1 MTCDSSALRL
11 EPLDQILLFPVL
23 PETFGALLMRPVNRP
38 SSSLALA
45 CSLIAAT
52 LITLAAPLQAGPPES
67 LQKNL
72 IFLAPFD
79 GSLDATIGQDKRI
92 HTAENLER
100 KVVTPGN
107 SRTDVTLAPQAGR
120 YGGALRF
127 ATSESPK
134 VTLFKGVNAG
144 YSASNWSGT
153 VSFWLKLTPDQ
164 DLKPGY
170 CDPIQITDKTWND
183 ASFFVDFDKD
193 LPRVFRLGVF
203 SNYKSWNPADTA
215 WEKIEPKDRP
225 MVPVAMPPFSRDR
238 WTHVAWTFNNF
249 NTANNSPGSATLYLN
264 GKSQGSLKSP
274 MTFTWDPAKAVI
286 MLGIAYTGD
295 FDELAIFNRA
305 LSDAEITTVY
315 ELPAGLTP

>member
-1 MTCDSSALRL
+1 MWSAQCLLPRL
-11 EPLDQILLFPVL
+11 CC
-23 PETFGALLMRPVNRP
+23 
-38 SSSLALA
+38 SLATTLLA
-45 CSLIAAT
+45 LSLTPAS
-52 LITLAAPLQAGPPES
+52 LAGPPEN

-79 GSLDATIGQDKRI
+79 DSLDAVIGQDKAI
-92 HTAENLER
+92 QTADNLER
-100 KVVTPGN
+100 RVITAGN
-107 SRTDVTLAPQAGR
+107 SRDDVSLAPKAGR

-134 VTLFKGVNAG
+134 VTLFRGVNAG
-144 YSASNWSGT
+144 YAPANWSGT

-203 SNYKSWNPADTA
+203 SNYKSWNPKDTA
-215 WEKIEPKDRP
+215 WEKIEPRDRP
-225 MVPVAMPPFSRDR
+225 MVPVTKPPFSRDA
-238 WTHVAWTFNNF
+238 WTHVAWTFSNF
-249 NTANNSPGSATLYLN
+249 NTTDNSSGIATLYLN
-264 GKSQGSLKSP
+264 GKAQGSLNAP
-274 MTFTWDPAKAVI
+274 MKFTWDPAKAVI

-305 LSDAEITTVY
+305 LSDTEIQTIHQ
-315 ELPAGLTP
+315 LPAGLTP